1 MGMVMVRWTPLVRAV
16 PLDPLLGD
24 EISSSPNY
32 PFPHVAGWLLW
43 YADVG
48 RAKKEIVDETGASF
62 GALELRKVERIGFR
76 MHALCKICKICRL

>member
-48 RAKKEIVDETGASF
+48 RATTEIVDEPGASF
-62 GALELRKVERIGFR
+62 GALELRKVESIGFER
-76 MHALCKICKICRL
+76 HTWCEICRL